1 MMMEALQ
8 TDLGNLVAA
17 PGACR
22 MLAGGAH
29 FALRLPREERHELH
43 QFVVNRIQEV
53 LASISAQLSEAVE
66 EAKKKCNALAVT
78 YQQLHDDLEA
88 TSKVFD
94 SAKHEAEEQQEKVDA
109 AELEARAARKDYKVA
124 AERVSG
130 VQKRRAQWEKELA
143 RHQDNDA
150 FNALLEG
157 TCESDRDVRR
167 LLDKLDKFFASIGAE
182 QALLTSARTAL
193 AAKQDARRDFDVFTI
208 EYLKTFQAASAARI
222 EEKIRGGEAEEAGLA
237 TVSEDAIAV
246 VEAKRALVAE
256 QEERLAPLKEA
267 ESDKFKQMKAAQE
280 ALESHR
286 TAYRQC
292 NEVVESAE
300 TDVRRFSVLDE
311 AFKFLSNRSNEEEK
325 HPTEEQSEKKQT
337 ENINEEIEEF
347 PATPEQRTSCP
358 EAM

>member
-94 SAKHEAEEQQEKVDA
+94 SAKQEAEEQQEKVDA

-143 RHQDNDA
+143 RHQDNDG
-150 FNALLEG
+150 FTALAEG
-157 TCESDRDVRR
+157 TCESDKDARR
-167 LLDKLDKFFASIGAE
+167 QLDKLDKFFASIGAE
-182 QALLTSARTAL
+182 QALLTSARSAF

-208 EYLKTFQAASAARI
+208 EYLKTFQAASAARV
-222 EEKIRGGEAEEAGLA
+222 EENIRGGEGEEAGLA
-237 TVSEDAIAV
+237 TASETATAV
-246 VEAKRALVAE
+246 VEAKKALVAE
-256 QEERLAPLKEA
+256 QEEKLAPLKEA
-267 ESDKFKQMKAAQE
+267 ESDKFKQLKAAQE
-280 ALESHR
+280 ALEGHR
-286 TAYRQC
+286 TANLES
-292 NEVVESAE
+292 NEAVESAE
-300 TDVRRFSVLDE
+300 TDVRRFSVLDQ
-311 AFKFLSNRSNEEEK
+311 AFTFLSTRTNEEEQ
-325 HPTEEQSEKKQT
+325 HPTEEQSEMKQKDD
-337 ENINEEIEEF
+337 INEEVEEL
-347 PATPEQRTSCP
+347 PATPEHRRL
-358 EAM
+358 AL